1 MKKLLLILLPVFS
14 FAQQKDTL
22 KSDIFNR
29 SLDVE
34 LKKSLFQKDS
44 LGSFKMDVENYKIE
58 ALRER
63 RKKEFQNSDEAF
75 RRDQLRNDLLKHGNQ
90 KGKSNLNL

>member
-1 MKKLLLILLPVFS
+1 
-14 FAQQKDTL
+14 
-22 KSDIFNR
+22 
-29 SLDVE
+29 
-34 LKKSLFQKDS
+34 
-44 LGSFKMDVENYKIE
+44 MDVENYKIE

-75 RRDQLRNDLLKHGNQ
+75 RRDQLRNELLKHGNQ